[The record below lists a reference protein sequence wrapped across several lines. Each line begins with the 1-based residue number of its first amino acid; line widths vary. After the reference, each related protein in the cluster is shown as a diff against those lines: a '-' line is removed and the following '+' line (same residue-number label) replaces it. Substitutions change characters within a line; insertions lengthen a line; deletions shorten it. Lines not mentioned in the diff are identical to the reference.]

1 MTLAVQVTTDGGS
14 PVGVVELRD
23 GSTVVGSR
31 TLVSGAASLTLSDIA
46 PGVHSYLATFLPTD
60 TSSYAGSSSA
70 VRSVEIAVVDTTAT
84 PVVTTPPPPDT
95 PTPAPA
101 PSSSTTTLKA
111 PKRAKVGTRPV
122 VAVTVKRASDA
133 ASGTVVITVGK
144 KSKTLALKAGSAKL
158 RLARVKKGRL
168 KVTVRYLGNATTT
181 ASGATRTIKVGG

>member
-1 MTLAVQVTTDGGS
+1 M
-14 PVGVVELRD
+14 
-23 GSTVVGSR
+23 
-31 TLVSGAASLTLSDIA
+31 SDIA

-60 TSSYAGSSSA
+60 TCGIRRLLLGGA
-70 VRSVEIAVVDTTAT
+70 VTVEIAVVDATAT

-111 PKRAKVGTRPV
+111 PKQAKVGTRPV

-181 ASGATRTIKVGG
+181 ASSATRTIKVGG